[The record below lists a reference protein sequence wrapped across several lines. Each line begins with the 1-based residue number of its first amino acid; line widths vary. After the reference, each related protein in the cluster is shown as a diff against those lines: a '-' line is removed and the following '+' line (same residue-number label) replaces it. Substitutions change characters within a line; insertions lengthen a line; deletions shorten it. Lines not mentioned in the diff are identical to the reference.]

1 VTRMGDDTNTN
12 ITERLKKLV
21 QNRKTPIIENKRIIG
36 YRPHKST
43 SGSASAE
50 SYSYSLD
57 E

>member
-1 VTRMGDDTNTN
+1 MGEDTN

-36 YRPHKST
+36 YRHHKST
-43 SGSASAE
+43 SGANAE

-57 E
+57 D